1 MSFTV
6 YKSSAGSGKTFT
18 LVKEYLK
25 IVLVKPSDFRLI
37 LAITFTNKAANEMKE
52 RVISNLREL
61 SSSKPDINSTTI
73 KFLLPDLLIETK
85 LSVEDLK
92 KNATKAL
99 ALILHNYSDF
109 AIGTI
114 DSFIHKI
121 IKTFAYDLH
130 LPLNF
135 EVELDANK
143 ILKQAVEILISKVGL
158 DQELTNILL
167 SFTAAKIQDES
178 DWNIEND
185 LLKLSKALLN
195 EDSEPRLESLR
206 TLTYQDYQQIIKS
219 LNEFIK
225 NFRSS
230 INKQAKEA
238 NDLILSHNISY
249 KSFYYGASGIGKY
262 FERLA
267 TPLNENFEAKSRV
280 MTTINEGKWKAG
292 KISDSESQAIDDIK
306 GNLEEYF
313 FKIETIKEAQWK
325 KYKLFKILHKQIYA
339 IAVLGEVEKIIEDFK
354 TTNNLIHISEFN
366 KRVSEVV
373 LSEPIPFIY
382 ERLGEKYKNFLID
395 EFQDTS
401 VLQWQNLL
409 PLIDNSLAEN
419 NFNMIVG
426 DGKQAIYR
434 WRGGEVEQFSS
445 LPKLLQKDQLPF
457 AEEREANLERNYNEK
472 VLNRNFRSKRE
483 IIEFNNGFFGQ
494 ISQLLSDHLK
504 PIYKFQEQEF
514 DPQNTGGYVELNFL
528 QKDNES
534 ETDEM
539 LVQTK
544 TTIDRLIEAD
554 YHYQDITVL
563 CRTNREASK
572 IANHLMELEIPVLS
586 SESLL
591 LSASAKL
598 NLLVA
603 IIKYLLNP
611 IDKINNAHIIQLLI
625 EIDWVSAS
633 FHECLSA
640 LNEPQKE
647 HADLVENSVES
658 GFKIW
663 LEEHNIELNVHQL
676 KALPIYDLC
685 EALIRKFNFQQQ
697 ADPYLQFFLDV
708 ALKTTIDGN
717 SNISDFIEWW
727 NDNKE
732 KESVIIP
739 EGLDAINIMT
749 IHKSKG
755 LEFPIVIF
763 PYANSVVKQ
772 TLNNVWVD
780 VAEPEIEM
788 LKSAFIP
795 LSKANLENTIHEAL
809 FDNEYDKSY
818 LDMLNII
825 YVAFTRAANQLYVLA
840 NIPSPK
846 AKDIKSI
853 PSMLKH
859 FLIQKDLWE
868 DEKLQYDFGSFMPC
882 IQKQEVQSN
891 FVPLSIFN
899 SVDWRK
905 NLLISTSAPEVWDV
919 NDPERNKEW
928 GNLIHYIFSK
938 IEYHNQYPEAIAQ
951 LVENGIILKEQEQ
964 KFTDYVQSVISLAEI
979 APYFKEGLN
988 VKNEADILLANGQSI
1003 RPDRIIFEK
1012 NKTIILDYKTG
1023 KPEQSH
1029 HLQIKKYGA
1038 VLKEMGYPSIELK
1051 LVYLNK
1057 KVRLVDVDY

>member
-25 IVLVKPSDFRLI
+25 AVLVNPSDFRLI

-52 RVISNLREL
+52 RVISNLKEL
-61 SSSKPDINSTTI
+61 SSSEPDLNSSTI
-73 KFLLPDLLIETK
+73 KFLLPDLLSETK
-85 LSVEDLK
+85 LTVEELK
-92 KNATKAL
+92 KRATKAL

-114 DSFIHKI
+114 DSFVHKI

-143 ILKQAVEILISKVGL
+143 LLKQAIDILISKVGI
-158 DQELTNILL
+158 DQELTKILL
-167 SFTAAKIQDES
+167 SFTAAKIQEES

-195 EDSEPRLESLR
+195 EGSEHRLASLR
-206 TLTYQDYQQIIKS
+206 TLSSQDYQEIIKS
-219 LNEFIK
+219 LNEFIRCFK
-225 NFRSS
+225 TDISK
-230 INKQAKEA
+230 IAKEA

-267 TPLNENFEAKSRV
+267 NLLNDNFEANARV
-280 MTTINEGKWKAG
+280 ISTINDGKWKAG
-292 KISDSESQAIDDIK
+292 RISDVESQAIDIIQTS
-306 GNLEEYF
+306 LEDCF
-313 FKIETIKEAQWK
+313 SRIEAIKEAKWK
-325 KYKLFKILHKQIYA
+325 KYRLFKVLHKQIYA
-339 IAVLGEVEKIIEDFK
+339 IAVLGEVEKIIDDFK
-354 TTNNLIHISEFN
+354 ITNNLVHISEFN
-366 KRVSEVV
+366 KKISKIV

-382 ERLGEKYKNFLID
+382 ERLGEKYKSFLID

-445 LPKLLQKDQLPF
+445 LPKLFQKQHLPF
-457 AEEREANLERNYNEK
+457 ADEREANLERNYKEEI
-472 VLNRNFRSKRE
+472 LNQNFRSKRE
-483 IIEFNNGFFGQ
+483 IIEFNNEFFDQ
-494 ISQLLSDHLK
+494 ISKLLSENLK
-504 PIYKFQEQEF
+504 PIYKYQRQEF
-514 DPQNTGGYVELNFL
+514 DLQNSGGYVELNFI
-528 QKDNES
+528 QKDQES
-534 ETDEM
+534 EHDQM
-539 LVQTK
+539 LVQT
-544 TTIDRLIEAD
+544 TAIINNLIAAN
-554 YHYQDITVL
+554 YPYRDITIL
-563 CRTNREASK
+563 CRTNVEASK
-572 IANHLMELEIPVLS
+572 IANQLIASDIPVLS

-598 NLLVA
+598 NLIVA
-603 IIKYLLNP
+603 LIKFLLNP
-611 IDKINNAHIIQLLI
+611 LDRINNANIIQLLI

-633 FHECLSA
+633 FHECLHSLNNV
-640 LNEPQKE
+640 LNEDDNLTKNILE
-647 HADLVENSVES
+647 TRFIA
-658 GFKIW
+658 W
-663 LEEHNIELNVHQL
+663 LEAQKIELNVHQL

-685 EALIRKFNFQQQ
+685 EALIRKLNFQRQ

-708 ALKTTIDGN
+708 ALKTTIDGG

-727 NDNKE
+727 NENKE

-739 EGLDAINIMT
+739 EGLNAINVMT

-763 PYANSVVKQ
+763 PYANSNVK
-772 TLNNVWVD
+772 TNYSVWVD
-780 VAEPEIEM
+780 VDETEIEK
-788 LKSAFIP
+788 LKTAYIP
-795 LSKANLENTIHEAL
+795 LSLKNLENTVHEDL
-809 FDNEYDKSY
+809 FTKENNKSF
-818 LDMLNII
+818 LDLLNVI
-825 YVAFTRAANQLYVLA
+825 YVAFTRSSQQLYVLA
-840 NIPSPK
+840 DLPKENAKEIKNIP
-846 AKDIKSI
+846 A
-853 PSMLKH
+853 MLKY
-859 FLIQKDLWE
+859 FLLQKGIWE
-868 DEKLQYDFGSFMPC
+868 EDRFNYNFGSFKSC
-882 IQKQEVQSN
+882 KKIQEVEYN
-891 FVPLSIFN
+891 FRSLTEFN

-905 NLLISTSAPEVWDV
+905 NVLISTSAPEVWDV

-938 IEYHNQYPEAIAQ
+938 IEDESQYPQAIDQ
-951 LVENGIILKEQEQ
+951 LVENGIISRTQQQQFK
-964 KFTDYVQSVISLAEI
+964 DYVKNVICLDEI
-979 APYFKEGLN
+979 VPYFKAGLRI
-988 VKNEADILLANGQSI
+988 KNEADILLANGQSI
-1003 RPDRIIFEK
+1003 RPDRIVFEK
-1012 NKTIILDYKTG
+1012 DQTIILDYKTG
-1023 KPEQSH
+1023 KPEQNH
-1029 HLQIKKYGA
+1029 YLQIKKYGT
-1038 VLKEMGYPSIELK
+1038 VLKEMGYPSIKLK

-1057 KVRLVDVDY
+1057 KVKLVEVES